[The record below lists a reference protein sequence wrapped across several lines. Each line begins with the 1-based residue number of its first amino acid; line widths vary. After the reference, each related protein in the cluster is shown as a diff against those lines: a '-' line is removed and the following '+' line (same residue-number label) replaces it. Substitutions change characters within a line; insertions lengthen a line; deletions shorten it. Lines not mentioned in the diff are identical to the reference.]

1 MRTLPIAAAL
11 TSAVA
16 AVVLG
21 ATFAGPAS
29 ADPDTPNPLDPSGLP
44 NVNGL
49 TPVSPLEYSTM
60 ADTAYGFTIP
70 GGISCLIKRADA
82 SYGCSGAL
90 PGAPNGANLVSGS
103 NAPGFAST
111 DRPIYGFGGEPFK
124 PLPPGSRL
132 SYREVSCGLDGGGTL
147 TCVNNRWQNGFVVGP
162 GGSYTT

>member
-1 MRTLPIAAAL
+1 MRTLPIVGAVTSAIAAL
-11 TSAVA
+11 M
-16 AVVLG
+16 L
-21 ATFAGPAS
+21 AGVAS

-49 TPVSPLEYSTM
+49 TPVSPLEYSVL

-70 GGISCLIKRADA
+70 GGISCMIKRADA
-82 SYGCSGAL
+82 SYGCSGPL

-111 DRPIYGFGGEPFK
+111 DRPIYGLGGDVFK
-124 PLPPGSRL
+124 PLAPGHRL